1 MTQDKTITQLSIFI
15 NNEPGRL
22 ACVMRT
28 IKSAGIFIKAF
39 NLSESAEFGILRAVV
54 DDPDTAYEKLTE
66 KGVIVRKTEIIAVA
80 IPEAA
85 DSFYTAAEALGE
97 EGVNIEYGYFYS
109 GPKGSVMFFRVDDT
123 GKAETILEKAGIRL
137 MDDGEFRRWGT

>member
-1 MTQDKTITQLSIFI
+1 MANEKTITQLSIFI

-22 ACVMRT
+22 AWAMRT
-28 IKSAGIFIKAF
+28 IKDAGIFIKAF

-54 DDPDTAYEKLTE
+54 DDPEAAYAKLKE
-66 KGVIVRKTEIIAVA
+66 EGVIVRKTEIIAVS

-85 DSFYTAAEALGE
+85 DSFYMAAEALGKE
-97 EGVNIEYGYFYS
+97 NVNIEYGYFYS

-123 GKAETILEKAGIRL
+123 DRAETILEAAGIRML
-137 MDDGEFRRWGT
+137 DDGEF

>member
-1 MTQDKTITQLSIFI
+1 MTENNTITQLSIFI

-28 IKSAGIFIKAF
+28 IKAAGIFIKAF

-54 DDPDTAYEKLTE
+54 DDPESAYEKLRSE
-66 KGVIVRKTEIIAVA
+66 GVIVRKTEIIAVS
-80 IPEAA
+80 IPAAA
-85 DSFYTAAEALGE
+85 DSFYSAAEVLGR

-109 GPKGSVMFFRVDDT
+109 GDKGSVMFFRVDDT
-123 GKAETILEKAGIRL
+123 AKAEKILGDAGIKL
-137 MDDGEFRRWGT
+137 LDDGEF